1 MNLQLQGK
9 TVLITASTGGIGL
22 EIARSFA
29 REGATVIVNGRTE
42 VSVAA
47 AIQQLRQELPDAQLL
62 PLAADNGTPEG
73 AGQTIAQYPTVDVL
87 VNNLGIYANHDILA
101 LQDADWQRMF
111 DVNIQSGVRLSRHYL
126 PGMLARNA
134 GRILFISSESALTAD
149 EEMAPYSAT
158 KLMQLSVAR
167 SLAQR
172 TQGTN
177 VTVNSLLPGST
188 LTPGV
193 QELVQK
199 VFPDDDFA
207 TGERRFMA
215 ENRPTSII
223 GRLIRPQEI
232 ADFAVFVCSGLAG
245 AINGAALRVDGGIY
259 RSVV

>member
-1 MNLQLQGK
+1 MDLKLTDK

-29 REGATVIVNGRTE
+29 REGAKVIINGRTE
-42 VSVAA
+42 KSVTD
-47 AIQQLRQELPDAQLL
+47 AIAQLRQELPEARLL

-73 AGQTIAQYPTVDVL
+73 GAQTIAQYPNVDVL
-87 VNNLGIYANHDILA
+87 VNNLGIYENHDVFA
-101 LQDADWQRMF
+101 LEDADWQRMF

-126 PGMLARNA
+126 PGMIARNT
-134 GRILFISSESALTAD
+134 GRVLFISSEAALTAAAD
-149 EEMAPYSAT
+149 MAPYSAT
-158 KLMQLSVAR
+158 KMMQLSISR
-167 SLAQR
+167 SLAER
-172 TQGTN
+172 THGTN

-193 QELVQK
+193 QELVKK

-207 TGERRFMA
+207 EGERRFMA

-223 GRLIRPQEI
+223 ARLIRPQEI

-259 RSVV
+259 RSAV

>member
-1 MNLQLQGK
+1 MNLHLQGK

-42 VSVAA
+42 ASVA
-47 AIQQLRQELPDAQLL
+47 QLRQELPDAKFL

-73 AGQTIAQYPTVDVL
+73 GAQTIALYPEVDVL
-87 VNNLGIYANHDILA
+87 VNNLGIYANHDVFELT
-101 LQDADWQRMF
+101 DADWQRMF

-126 PGMLARNA
+126 PGMIARNQ
-134 GRILFISSESALTAD
+134 GRILFISSESAMTAD

-158 KLMQLSVAR
+158 KLMQLSISR

-193 QELVQK
+193 QELVKK

-207 TGERRFMA
+207 VGERRFMA

-232 ADFAVFVCSGLAG
+232 ADFAVFVCSDLAG

-259 RSVV
+259 RSAV

>member
-1 MNLQLQGK
+1 MNLQLQDK

-29 REGATVIVNGRTE
+29 REGATVIVNGRSQK
-42 VSVAA
+42 SVNQALA
-47 AIQQLRQELPDAQLL
+47 ELRQELPDAKLL

-73 AGQTIAQYPTVDVL
+73 AAQTIAQYPDVDVL
-87 VNNLGIYANHDILA
+87 VNNLGIYENADLFT
-101 LQDADWQRMF
+101 LQDEDWQRLF

-126 PGMLARNA
+126 PGMLARNT
-134 GRILFISSESALTAD
+134 GRILFISSESAMTAD
-149 EEMAPYSAT
+149 QDMAPYSAT
-158 KLMQLSVAR
+158 KLMQLSISR

-207 TGERRFMA
+207 VGERRFMA

-259 RSVV
+259 RSAV

>member
-1 MNLQLQGK
+1 MDLQLKNK

-42 VSVAA
+42 SSVQQ
-47 AIQQLRQELPDAQLL
+47 AITELRQGLPEAHLL
-62 PLAADNGTPEG
+62 PLATDNSTAEG
-73 AGQTIAQYPTVDVL
+73 AAQTVAHYPEVDIL
-87 VNNLGIYANHDILA
+87 VNNLGIYENHDVFELG
-101 LQDADWQRMF
+101 DADWQRMF

-126 PGMLARNA
+126 PGMIARNT
-134 GRILFISSESALTAD
+134 GRVLFISSEAALTAAAD
-149 EEMAPYSAT
+149 MAPYSAT
-158 KLMQLSVAR
+158 KMMQLSISR
-167 SLAQR
+167 SLAER
-172 TQGTN
+172 THGTN

-188 LTPGV
+188 ATPGV
-193 QELVQK
+193 EELVRK
-199 VFPDDDFA
+199 VFLDDDFSV
-207 TGERRFMA
+207 GERRFMA

-259 RSVV
+259 RSAV

>member
-1 MNLQLQGK
+1 MDLHLQDK

-29 REGATVIVNGRTE
+29 REGATVIINGRTE
-42 VSVAA
+42 ASVAQ
-47 AIQQLRQELPDAQLL
+47 AITQLRQELPDARLL
-62 PLAADNGTPEG
+62 PLPADNGTPEG
-73 AGQTIAQYPTVDVL
+73 GAQTIARYPEIDVL
-87 VNNLGIYANHDILA
+87 VNNLGIYANHDVFA
-101 LQDADWQRMF
+101 LTDDDWQRMF
-111 DVNIQSGVRLSRHYL
+111 DVNIQSGVRLARHYL
-126 PGMLARNA
+126 PGMLARNT
-134 GRILFISSESALTAD
+134 GRILFISSEAAMTAD

-158 KLMQLSVAR
+158 KLMQLSISR

-193 QELVQK
+193 QALVKK

-207 TGERRFMA
+207 VGERRFMA

-259 RSVV
+259 RSAV